1 MTYPPGEPM
10 RCLLIYDIP
19 DDRVRQRIADACL
32 DYGLQRIQYSAFSGD
47 LSRTY
52 QRALFTEI
60 RRRLGGR
67 DGNVQ
72 FFPLDEGSWQGRR
85 VIAKGGDRG

>member
-1 MTYPPGEPM
+1 M

-19 DDRVRQRIADACL
+19 DDRTRQRIADACL

-47 LSRTY
+47 LSRTH
-52 QRALFTEI
+52 QRALFVEI
-60 RRRLGGR
+60 LRRLGKQ

-72 FFPLDEGSWQGRR
+72 FFPFDEQSWAGRR
-85 VIAKGGDRG
+85 VITQRREP